1 MVEHLWDI
9 NHVLP
14 EKATFGR
21 FLTAIV
27 GYNGNPSLVEVVA
40 YPVYLVLTLVFYF
53 RPPAP
58 AKEVGSVLETKPT
71 KAS

>member
-1 MVEHLWDI
+1 VVEHVWDI

-14 EKATFGR
+14 EKSTFGR

-58 AKEVGSVLETKPT
+58 AKEVRAVLETRPT